1 MGIVLIN
8 SKTKIKFPYGFTFLF
23 YEAIIAQPFSFVNR
37 YKKFFSCTFTQS
49 ATLPFADAESATFAL
64 TQPHPYSHTST
75 HSLTIL
81 RVFVDELVGSHINF
95 SHLSIYLYVY
105 ISIQTSLNLSTY
117 LQNFAH
123 GLVYALTELYT
134 TTYLNSCLWR

>member
-37 YKKFFSCTFTQS
+37 RKKFFSCTFTQP
-49 ATLPFADAESATFAL
+49 ATLPFTDAETATFAL
-64 TQPHPYSHTST
+64 TQSHSYPHTST

-81 RVFVDELVGSHINF
+81 RVFADGF
-95 SHLSIYLYVY
+95 M
-105 ISIQTSLNLSTY
+105 
-117 LQNFAH
+117 
-123 GLVYALTELYT
+123 G
-134 TTYLNSCLWR
+134 

>member
-37 YKKFFSCTFTQS
+37 CKNFLCASTQS
-49 ATLPFADAESATFAL
+49 TTLPFIDTKTVIFTL
-64 TQPHPYSHTST
+64 TQPRLQTHIFI
-75 HSLTIL
+75 HSLAIL
-81 RVFVDELVGSHINF
+81 YVFINRLMGLHINF
-95 SHLSIYLYVY
+95 GHLSICLYVY
-105 ISIQTSLNLSTY
+105 ISIQTSINLSTY